1 MPEKVEEILNSYT
14 MNPATLRRVAETE
27 LHESP
32 KTRKRALREL
42 RDWLK
47 AQPHISGC
55 RTDNNFLLRFL
66 RMKKFESAE
75 TIKVLDKYLKMRSQN
90 PGNIPTYLLT
100 SRKIDLGYFF
110 TCETNGKK

>member
-1 MPEKVEEILNSYT
+1 MPEKVEDIISSYT

-66 RMKKFESAE
+66 RMRKFESAE
-75 TIKVLDKYLKMRSQN
+75 SIKVLDKYLKMRSQN
-90 PGNIPTYLLT
+90 PGNLIIPLPTSSFSTLKCTLL
-100 SRKIDLGYFF
+100 
-110 TCETNGKK
+110 